1 MMENNLIK
9 GIVIM
14 MMCSLLASLSAA
26 GTKYATTYLS
36 LNVIVFVQYSIGLLF
51 SGPALIK
58 HGVRGFATNRL
69 PMHLVRGLS
78 GVGAVYCFYFVLTKI
93 HLAEAILLRNSAPL
107 WVPIIIRVWL
117 GIKFPSRRWI
127 PLIIGFV
134 GVMCI
139 LRPMPDTISLWH
151 LAGVSSAIFIAM
163 TMISTRLLIYT
174 ETTAVVLLY
183 YYGLAVPITLPL
195 AIKSWQPAPW
205 SAWGVLCATG
215 VLLYLAMNLYTI
227 AFRYAKPSVISPIA
241 FFGVVFA
248 GVWGWLF
255 WDQVPVIWTYIG
267 MFLVVM
273 GTAVILIQGSPEME
287 TLPDA
292 VNQVSGTEKI

>member
-1 MMENNLIK
+1 
-9 GIVIM
+9 M

-26 GTKYATTYLS
+26 GTKYATAYLS

-58 HGVRGFATNRL
+58 YGVRGFATNRL

-78 GVGAVYCFYFVLTKI
+78 GVGAVYCFYFVLTQI

-139 LRPMPDTISLWH
+139 LRPRSEERRV
-151 LAGVSSAIFIAM
+151 GK
-163 TMISTRLLIYT
+163 
-174 ETTAVVLLY
+174 E
-183 YYGLAVPITLPL
+183 
-195 AIKSWQPAPW
+195 
-205 SAWGVLCATG
+205 C
-215 VLLYLAMNLYTI
+215 
-227 AFRYAKPSVISPIA
+227 
-241 FFGVVFA
+241 
-248 GVWGWLF
+248 
-255 WDQVPVIWTYIG
+255 
-267 MFLVVM
+267 
-273 GTAVILIQGSPEME
+273 
-287 TLPDA
+287 
-292 VNQVSGTEKI
+292 

>member
-1 MMENNLIK
+1 
-9 GIVIM
+9 M

-26 GTKYATTYLS
+26 GTKYVTGYLS
-36 LNVIVFVQYSIGLLF
+36 LNVIVFVQYGIGLLF
-51 SGPALIK
+51 SSPVLIR

-69 PMHLVRGLS
+69 PMHLIRGLT
-78 GVGAVYCFYFVLTKI
+78 GVGAVYCFYFVLTRI

-117 GIKFPSRRWI
+117 GIKFPNRRWI
-127 PLIIGFV
+127 PLIIGFI

-139 LRPMPDTISLWH
+139 LRPVPETISLWH

-174 ETTAVVLLY
+174 ETTAVVLFY

-215 VLLYLAMNLYTI
+215 VLLYIAMNLYTM

-241 FFGVVFA
+241 FFGVAFA

-255 WDQVPVIWTYIG
+255 WDQIPVIWTYIG
-267 MFLVVM
+267 MFLVVS
-273 GTAVILIQGSPEME
+273 GTAVILIQGSPEAE
-287 TLPDA
+287 ILPDA
-292 VNQVSGTEKI
+292 VTPVSGREKT